1 MSEWLRKIRERAEKA
16 LEKKAKYGPDIDLSK
31 YSRIEIN
38 EIDDIIGLASE
49 PAKRIGL
56 SDREVSNAGYVQ
68 VNEKIWHGIIVEGL
82 KRQGVIITS
91 TGEALKKY
99 SWVRDYYWRNISV
112 DLDKYTAATELYSN
126 GRGYFIYVPPGVK
139 VKVPVYTC
147 LFITSSWEA
156 QFVHNIVIVGDGAE
170 LNLITGC
177 VVPHKIVGALHVGV
191 SEFYVGRNA
200 KLSFAMIHAW
210 NKGVHVRPRTSVRV
224 MDGGSYISYYL
235 VHSDV
240 ASIQAYPSVKLDR
253 DAKTHMASIIL
264 GSSNSIYDMG
274 SEAVLQGEN
283 SSAEI
288 VSRVIGRDESWIAA
302 RSRIRAFTSPSR
314 GHIEC
319 LGLPLSKKATIIAL
333 PELESRVEGAELTH
347 EAAIGKIAEE
357 EIEYLMS
364 KGFTEEEARALIL
377 RGFMRVEVPGLPLQT
392 QRLIDATIKLL
403 TEKATG

>member
-1 MSEWLRKIRERAEKA
+1 MSEWLRRIRERAEKA
-16 LEKKAKYGPDIDLSK
+16 LDKRAKYGPDIDLSRYNK
-31 YSRIEIN
+31 REPS
-38 EIDDIIGLASE
+38 DASDILRLASE

-56 SDREVSNAGYVQ
+56 SEKEVSRAGYVQ
-68 VNEKIWHGIIVEGL
+68 VDERIWYGIIVEGL
-82 KRQGVIITS
+82 KKQGVIVTS
-91 TGEALKKY
+91 TGEALEKY
-99 SWVRDYYWRNISV
+99 PWVKDYYWRNIPV
-112 DLDKYTAATELYSN
+112 DLDKYTAAVELYS
-126 GRGYFIYVPPGVK
+126 GGKGYFIYVPPGVK
-139 VKVPVYTC
+139 VKIPVYTC
-147 LFITSSWEA
+147 LLITSSWEA

-177 VVPHKIVGALHVGV
+177 AVPHKVAGALHIGV

-210 NKGVHVRPRTSVRV
+210 GRGVHVRPRTSVRV
-224 MDGGSYISYYL
+224 MEGGSYVSYYL

-240 ASIQAYPSVKLDR
+240 ASIQAYPSVRLDKNAR
-253 DAKTHMASIIL
+253 THTASIIL
-264 GSSNSIYDMG
+264 GSSNSIYDIG
-274 SEAVLQGEN
+274 SEAVLQGEG

-302 RSRIRAFTSPSR
+302 RSRIKALASPSR

-333 PELESRVEGAELTH
+333 PELESRIEGAELTH

-403 TEKATG
+403 SEKATG

>member
-1 MSEWLRKIRERAEKA
+1 MNEWLRKIREKAERA

-31 YSRIEIN
+31 YRKKEPSKE
-38 EIDDIIGLASE
+38 DDILRLVSE
-49 PAKRIGL
+49 PASRIGL
-56 SDREVSNAGYVQ
+56 TEKEISRAGYVQ
-68 VNEKIWHGIIVEGL
+68 VDEKIWQGMIIEGL
-82 KRQGVIITS
+82 ERQGVIVMS
-91 TGEALKKY
+91 TGEALRRY
-99 SWVRDYYWRNISV
+99 PWVKDYYWRNIPV
-112 DLDKYTAATELYSN
+112 DLDKYTAAVELY
-126 GRGYFIYVPPGVK
+126 GEGKGYFIYVPPKVRVK
-139 VKVPVYTC
+139 MPVYTC
-147 LFITSSWEA
+147 LLITSSWEA
-156 QFVHNIVIVGDGAE
+156 QLVHNIVIVDDEAE

-177 VVPHKIVGALHVGV
+177 AVPHRIAGALHIGV

-210 NKGVHVRPRTSVRV
+210 GRGVHVRPRTGVRV
-224 MDGGSYISYYL
+224 EKGGSYISYYL
-235 VHSDV
+235 VYSDV
-240 ASIQAYPSVKLDR
+240 ASIQAYPSISLSE
-253 DAKTHMASIIL
+253 DARTHTASIIL
-264 GSSNSIYDMG
+264 GSSRSIYDIG
-274 SEAVLQGEN
+274 SEAVLTAKG

-302 RSRIRAFTSPSR
+302 RSRIKALAPSTK

-319 LGLPLSKKATIIAL
+319 LGLPLSKNATIIAL

-392 QRLIDATIKLL
+392 QKLIDATVKLL
-403 TEKATG
+403 SEKATG